1 MEKLLVTRHFSF
13 SHSVFKKP
21 VLQTRKNKGLFG
33 KGLIIWS
40 LTTFSTLFQLYC
52 NSHVFQEFFLPL
64 LCTIFFPSNWW
75 LSHITIVETMDNSE
89 RGINPVTLTI
99 TYSRREH
106 TAIQGSN
113 QRIPVLHSCT
123 LTTELHEFS
132 EDMKEY

>member
-1 MEKLLVTRHFSF
+1 MEKLLITSNFSF

-21 VLQTRKNKGLFG
+21 VQQTRKNQALFG
-33 KGLIIWS
+33 KGLIVWS
-40 LTTFSTLFQLYC
+40 LTIFSTLFQLYF
-52 NSHVFQEFFLPL
+52 NSHVFQFFLPL
-64 LCTIFFPSNWW
+64 LCTIFFPSHWC
-75 LSHITIVETMDNSE
+75 LSHITIVETMDNSA

-106 TAIQGSN
+106 RAIQGSN